1 MKVFDVFMGDYGHFG
16 KHLVV
21 VKGKI
26 VIVLQN

>member
-1 MKVFDVFMGDYGHFG
+1 MKILGLFMGDYGHSG

-26 VIVLQN
+26 VIVQN